1 MFRVLYFLFSCATPQ
16 FTLLFFLVL
25 SFLFVLWSFVRLVCA
40 WFSFFLFGDQSY
52 PILFKIN
59 YLSVC
64 AILFLFF
71 YSQNT
76 KCKNIIYLF
85 LFGDLVVHFH
95 FCCRIFFCFLIF
107 FCLHL
112 PFST

>member
-1 MFRVLYFLFSCATPQ
+1 MGVFCSFGVC
-16 FTLLFFLVL
+16 LV
-25 SFLFVLWSFVRLVCA
+25 F
-40 WFSFFLFGDQSY
+40 FFLFGDQSY

-112 PFST
+112 PFSTELQLIFFLFPLVI